1 MQEAFIHTFF
11 KTRTYSKLLAV
22 AAVAIA
28 VIALPEQ
35 SYAARLVGKVVGI
48 SDGDTLTLLTLEKRQ
63 IKVRLAEIDT
73 PERAQPYGTRSRQLL
88 SDLAFNKQA
97 EVDVQE
103 TDRYGRSVALVTIDG
118 QDVNREM
125 VSQGA
130 AWVYRAYNRDKSL
143 LAVEAE
149 AKAAKRGLWALPEA
163 ERIPPWEWRKSAG
176 NSKALNLAEKK
187 PKASS
192 AGQFSCDNSGKYC
205 KAMSSCAE
213 ATFYL
218 EQCGARRLDRDGDG
232 VPCENVC
239 DR

>member
-1 MQEAFIHTFF
+1 MQEALVYTLL
-11 KTRTYSKLLAV
+11 KTRTYTKIMAIAALV
-22 AAVAIA
+22 AAVF
-28 VIALPEQ
+28 ALPEPT
-35 SYAARLVGKVVGI
+35 YAAMLVGKVVGI
-48 SDGDTLTLLTLEKRQ
+48 SDGDTLTLLTPEKQ
-63 IKVRLAEIDT
+63 QVKVRLAEIDT
-73 PERAQPYGTRSRQLL
+73 PERNQPYGTRSRQLL

-97 EVDVQE
+97 EVDIQE
-103 TDRYGRSVALVTIDG
+103 TDRYGRSVALVTVNG

-125 VSQGA
+125 VNQGA

-149 AKAAKRGLWALPEA
+149 ARTAKRGLWALPEA
-163 ERIPPWEWRKSAG
+163 ERMPPWEWRKLG
-176 NSKALNLAEKK
+176 NSSKALNLAEKK

-192 AGQFSCDNSGKYC
+192 SNQFSCDNSGKYC

-218 EQCGARRLDRDGDG
+218 EQCGVRRLDRDGDG

-239 DR
+239 GR

>member
-1 MQEAFIHTFF
+1 MQEALFYTLL
-11 KTRTYSKLLAV
+11 KTRTYSKIMATAAL
-22 AAVAIA
+22 AAVVFAF
-28 VIALPEQ
+28 PEP
-35 SYAARLVGKVVGI
+35 SHAATLVGKVVGI
-48 SDGDTLTLLTLEKRQ
+48 SDGDTLTLLTPEKQ
-63 IKVRLAEIDT
+63 QVKVRLAEIDT
-73 PERAQPYGTRSRQLL
+73 PEKAQPYGTRSRQLL

-103 TDRYGRSVALVTIDG
+103 TDRYGRSVALVTVNG

-163 ERIPPWEWRKSAG
+163 ERMPPWEWRKTGS

-187 PKASS
+187 PKVSS
-192 AGQFSCDNSGKYC
+192 ASQFSCDNSGKYC
-205 KAMSSCAE
+205 KSMSSCAE
-213 ATFYL
+213 ARFYL
-218 EQCGARRLDRDGDG
+218 EQCGVRRLDRDGDG

-239 DR
+239 GH